1 MPLAWIAEPNPLWD
15 AEKSRIVGSAPSGA
29 IDVGV
34 KEAGRP
40 LPGDW
45 WRVEMEGRAVG
56 YGWMDT
62 TWNGA
67 EILLAVDP
75 SAQRSGVGTFILDRL
90 EDEAAARNLNYLY
103 NVVRPT
109 HPKASEIATWLER
122 RGFVASGDGDLR
134 RQVHRG

>member
-1 MPLAWIAEPNPLWD
+1 MLKWIPEPNPLWD
-15 AEKSRIVGSAPSGA
+15 AEKARVVGGAPPGA

-34 KEAGRP
+34 REPGRP

-45 WRVEMEGRAVG
+45 WRVESAGRAVG

-67 EILLAVDP
+67 EIVLAVDAT
-75 SAQRSGVGTFILDRL
+75 AQRGGVGTFILDRL
-90 EDEAAARNLNYLY
+90 EDEAASRNLNYLF

-109 HPKASEIATWLER
+109 HPKAREVTSWLER
-122 RGFVASGDGDLR
+122 RGFLPSGDGDLR
-134 RQVHRG
+134 RQVRRP